1 MFSLLLN
8 KTKQKMKNLLLPLLL
23 TLVTFNLFGQV
34 PVAPGNGIYGLIANQ
49 YQVGTTAQGTT
60 TANLTL
66 QNTTLTKYTATQF
79 RVFYDKIAFTNATV
93 ALIGSTTNLDLQFVT
108 NAAAG
113 YITIT
118 LVYTGASASYTLA
131 NGERFAITFTHA
143 PPTIFNNLA
152 AITPLTWTGINTF
165 QQYASTG
172 TGIDTTLNLHNYG
185 GNFILPTFTFAG
197 TFTNTT
203 GTGAKNLPLALERRP
218 AGGTTWTQ
226 HSNYLTDNSG
236 NFTFTVNLDTTYWDV
251 RLAIQGD
258 TMGIGNV
265 ISATDAQLINQ
276 WVLGNGTMTGFDYY
290 TADINGSNNVTI
302 SDAYG
307 VFAKVSGNFTVWP
320 NNVKNVKFFTAAQ
333 YATINGSSTNYTST
347 IPGVTNF
354 TYEIIAGQPSTV
366 TYYVA
371 VPGDA
376 NGTGYHMARQIPIE
390 ILIDPIPGIENQI
403 YNVIDNTVEY
413 DFNTTSIE
421 VNVPHLAVDAGNLVD
436 IPVKVFTNG
445 QELNSLQFGLKYD
458 QDVLEFKSIY
468 STSAAMRW
476 LTFVNPNDGEIKWGG
491 FDPTDNTNTVKDGDE
506 VIRLQFLAKQP
517 QLDWVESPLWT
528 TDKYAGNLNH
538 KDLEITPTNGILQVL
553 KSNVGNL
560 IAPNTLE
567 IVPNPVV
574 ENVTL
579 TFNVTSTTDAH
590 LAIYDLQGRKIITIL
605 DGQLPAGQY
614 SYVKNLGKL
623 SQGMYVVNLSLDNEN
638 PINSKLIK
646 Q

>member
-1 MFSLLLN
+1 
-8 KTKQKMKNLLLPLLL
+8 MKNLLLPLLL
-23 TLVTFNLFGQV
+23 TIVTFNLFGQV
-34 PVAPGNGIYGLIANQ
+34 PTAPGNGIYGLIATE
-49 YQVGTTAQGTT
+49 YQVGTTAQGFT

-79 RVFYDKIAFTNATV
+79 RVFYDNVAFTGATV
-93 ALIGSTTNLDLQFVT
+93 ALIGSTTNLDLQYVT
-108 NAAAG
+108 NTANG

-118 LVYTGASASYTLA
+118 LTYTGGSSAYTLA

-143 PPTIFNNLA
+143 APAVFNNLSS
-152 AITPLTWTGINTF
+152 ISNLTWTGAQTF
-165 QQYASTG
+165 PAYAATNAG
-172 TGIDTTLNLHNYG
+172 LDTTLNLHNYG
-185 GNFILPTFTFAG
+185 GQFILPTFTFAG
-197 TFTNTT
+197 TFTNVT
-203 GTGAKNLPLALERRP
+203 GTGAKDLPLALQTRP
-218 AGGTTWTQ
+218 AGGSTWSQ
-226 HSNYLTDNSG
+226 HSTYLTDVNG
-236 NFTFTVNLDTTYWDV
+236 DFDFTVNLDTTYWDV

-258 TMGIGNV
+258 TMGIGNI

-290 TADINGSNNVTI
+290 TADVNGSNNVTI

-320 NNVKNVKFFTAAQ
+320 NNVKNVKFFTATE

-458 QDVLEFKSIY
+458 QDVLEFKNIY

-476 LTFVNPNDGEIKWGG
+476 LTFVNPNNGEVKWGG
-491 FDPTDNTNTVKDGDE
+491 YDPTNNTNTVKDGDE

-553 KSNVGNL
+553 KSNVGDL
-560 IAPNTLE
+560 ISPNTLE
-567 IVPNPVV
+567 IVPNPVM
-574 ENVTL
+574 EDVTI
-579 TFNVTSTTDAH
+579 TFNVTSTTDAQ
-590 LAIYDLQGRKIITIL
+590 LAVYDLQGRKIVTIL

-623 SQGMYVVNLSLDNEN
+623 AQGVYVVNLSLDNEN

>member
-1 MFSLLLN
+1 
-8 KTKQKMKNLLLPLLL
+8 MKNLLLPLLL
-23 TLVTFNLFGQV
+23 VLVTFNLFGQV
-34 PVAPGNGIYGLIANQ
+34 PAAPGNGIYGLIANQ
-49 YQVGTTAQGTT
+49 YQVGSTAQGTT
-60 TANLTL
+60 TAKITL
-66 QNTTLTKYTATQF
+66 QNTTLTKFTATQF
-79 RVFYDKIAFTNATV
+79 RVFYDKVAFTNATV
-93 ALIGSTTNLDLQFVT
+93 SLIGSTTNLDMQFVT
-108 NAAAG
+108 NTTNG
-113 YITIT
+113 FITIT
-118 LVYTGASASYTLA
+118 LVYTGNSSTYTLA
-131 NGERFAITFTHA
+131 GGERFLITFTHA
-143 PPTIFNNLA
+143 APAIFNNLA
-152 AITPLTWTGINTF
+152 SITPLTWNGTQTF
-165 QQYASTG
+165 SAYAATNAG
-172 TGIDTTLNLHNYG
+172 LDTTLNLHSYG
-185 GNFILPTFTFAG
+185 GQFILPTFTFAG

-203 GTGAKNLPLALERRP
+203 GTPAKNLPLALERRP
-218 AGGTTWTQ
+218 AGGNTWTQ
-226 HSNYLTDNSG
+226 HSAYTTDLSG

-251 RLAIQGD
+251 RLAIKGD

-302 SDAYG
+302 TDAYG
-307 VFAKVSGNFTVWP
+307 VFAKVSGNFTQWP
-320 NNVKNVKFFTAAQ
+320 NNVKNIKFFTATE
-333 YATINGSSTNYTST
+333 YSTINGSSTNYTST

-376 NGTGYHMARQIPIE
+376 NGTGYHMARATPIE

-458 QDVLEFKSIY
+458 QDMLEFKNIY

-476 LTFVNPNDGEIKWGG
+476 LTFVNPNNGEIKWGG

-528 TDKYAGNLNH
+528 TDKYAGALNH

-553 KSNVGNL
+553 KSNVGDL
-560 IAPNTLE
+560 IAPNTIE
-567 IVPNPVV
+567 IIPNPVS
-574 ENVTL
+574 EEVTI
-579 TFNVTSTTDAH
+579 TFNVTSTTDAQ
-590 LAIYDLQGRKIITIL
+590 LAIYDLQGRKIVTVL
-605 DGQLPAGQY
+605 EGELPAGQY

-623 SQGMYVVNLSLDNEN
+623 AQGMYVVNLSLDNET
-638 PINSKLIK
+638 PIYNKLIK

>member
-1 MFSLLLN
+1 
-8 KTKQKMKNLLLPLLL
+8 
-23 TLVTFNLFGQV
+23 
-34 PVAPGNGIYGLIANQ
+34 
-49 YQVGTTAQGTT
+49 
-60 TANLTL
+60 
-66 QNTTLTKYTATQF
+66 
-79 RVFYDKIAFTNATV
+79 
-93 ALIGSTTNLDLQFVT
+93 
-108 NAAAG
+108 
-113 YITIT
+113 
-118 LVYTGASASYTLA
+118 
-131 NGERFAITFTHA
+131 
-143 PPTIFNNLA
+143 
-152 AITPLTWTGINTF
+152 
-165 QQYASTG
+165 
-172 TGIDTTLNLHNYG
+172 
-185 GNFILPTFTFAG
+185 
-197 TFTNTT
+197 
-203 GTGAKNLPLALERRP
+203 
-218 AGGTTWTQ
+218 
-226 HSNYLTDNSG
+226 
-236 NFTFTVNLDTTYWDV
+236 
-251 RLAIQGD
+251 
-258 TMGIGNV
+258 
-265 ISATDAQLINQ
+265 
-276 WVLGNGTMTGFDYY
+276 MTGFDYY
-290 TADINGSNNVTI
+290 TADINGSNNLTI

-320 NNVKNVKFFTAAQ
+320 NNVKNIKFFTAAQ

>member
-1 MFSLLLN
+1 MLN

>member
-1 MFSLLLN
+1 
-8 KTKQKMKNLLLPLLL
+8 MKNLLLPLLL

-143 PPTIFNNLA
+143 PPAIFNNLA
-152 AITPLTWTGINTF
+152 AITPLTWTGTNTF

-290 TADINGSNNVTI
+290 TADINGSNNITI

-354 TYEIIAGQPSTV
+354 TYEIIAGQSSTV